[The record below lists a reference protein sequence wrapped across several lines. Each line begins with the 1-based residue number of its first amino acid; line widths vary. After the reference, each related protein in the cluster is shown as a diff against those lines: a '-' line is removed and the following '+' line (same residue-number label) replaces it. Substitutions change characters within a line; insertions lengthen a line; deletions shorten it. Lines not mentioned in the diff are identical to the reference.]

1 MNYAVD
7 LPHAKIFMLSLKM
20 KRMAFKKHIL
30 YSYGNLCTATQ
41 STVREIY
48 DFFHAKI
55 YTN

>member
-1 MNYAVD
+1 MNYVVD

-20 KRMAFKKHIL
+20 KRMAFKAHFIL
-30 YSYGNLCTATQ
+30 LWQLVYCNTQ
-41 STVREIY
+41 SIVREIY